1 MIHNALNI
9 GSTLKGAVL
18 YTIAES
24 LHSGGF
30 GITYRAT
37 AQIMVGNIPQTATFT
52 IKEFFM
58 GKICSRD
65 ANGNVVVTAENQ
77 QAFKSAKADFKT
89 EAEIL
94 HSLKHDNIVPVNEV
108 FEQNN
113 TVYYVMSYLGNVSL
127 YQYVAEHCGALQ
139 ESQAKGII
147 LPLTSALAYLHNRN
161 ILHLDIKPDNIM
173 MVRHGNT
180 IKPVLI
186 DFGQAMYF
194 VNGKPKKDKGIRG
207 YSKGYSPLQLKQ
219 NVSTFSPSLD
229 IYSLAATLLYM
240 LSGVDP
246 CDAEE
251 QSTHKIYKTL
261 PESVSQNT
269 MDAIICGLQKEA
281 VSRPNDIA
289 SFQNILE
296 HGIHSTANSSFSN
309 NAGDGRIPTDT
320 IIPDPPKPISTKL
333 IAIACVTVVSLGGWF
348 AWNKFNKNEEGNAT
362 EHSANY
368 DTLQSQK
375 KDSTSVI
382 ADNIMRKTDKM
393 PEDVDI
399 KENVAKTS
407 KKDEQKQSNK
417 SEGKIKSTDSHKPTS
432 IPSSKPTPSSS
443 KPTPS
448 PKSGTVNLGYA
459 TWTGGLLNGK
469 PHGNG
474 RMKFHAS
481 HAVSGCS
488 TTPQAGDYIIGY
500 CQNGVIQNGALYRDG
515 EKIETIIR

>member
-9 GSTLKGAVL
+9 GYSLKGAVL
-18 YTIAES
+18 YTIAEP

-58 GKICSRD
+58 SKICSRD
-65 ANGNVVVTAENQ
+65 ADGSVVVATENQ
-77 QAFKSAKADFKT
+77 QAFKYAKADFKT

-94 HSLKHDNIVPVNEV
+94 HSLKHANIVPVNEV

-113 TVYYVMSYLGNVSL
+113 TVYYVMSYLGNISL
-127 YQYVAEHCGALQ
+127 YQYVAENGGALQ
-139 ESQAKGII
+139 ESQAKDII

-251 QSTHKIYKTL
+251 QSTHKIYKTV

-269 MDAIICGLQKEA
+269 MDAIICGLQKET
-281 VSRPNDIA
+281 VRRPNDIA

-296 HGIHSTANSSFSN
+296 HGIPSTANSSFSNN

-320 IIPDPPKPISTKL
+320 IIPNPPKPISTKL
-333 IAIACVTVVSLGGWF
+333 IAIACVAVVSLGGWF
-348 AWNKFNKNEEGNAT
+348 AWNKFNKNEGGNAT
-362 EHSANY
+362 KQTLAN
-368 DTLQSQK
+368 DDMQQSQK

-382 ADNIMRKTDKM
+382 ADIIKPEHVDDKAH
-393 PEDVDI
+393 
-399 KENVAKTS
+399 VANTS
-407 KKDEQKQSNK
+407 KKEEQKQSNK
-417 SEGKIKSTDSHKPTS
+417 IEEKIEPSHKPTY
-432 IPSSKPTPSSS
+432 TPSH
-443 KPTPS
+443 KLTPS

-459 TWTGGLLNGK
+459 TWKGELLNGK

-474 RMKFHAS
+474 TMMFHRS

>member
-1 MIHNALNI
+1 M
-9 GSTLKGAVL
+9 KGAVL
-18 YTIAES
+18 YTIAEP

-37 AQIMVGNIPQTATFT
+37 AQIMVGNIPQTVTFT

-127 YQYVAEHCGALQ
+127 YQYVAENGGALQ
-139 ESQAKGII
+139 ESQAKSII

-219 NVSTFSPSLD
+219 NVSSFSPSLD

-251 QSTHKIYKTL
+251 QSIHKIYKTL

-269 MDAIICGLQKEA
+269 MDAIICGLQKET
-281 VSRPNDIA
+281 VHRPNDIA

-296 HGIHSTANSSFSN
+296 PGISSEL
-309 NAGDGRIPTDT
+309 IPTDP
-320 IIPDPPKPISTKL
+320 IIPDPPKPIRTKL
-333 IAIACVTVVSLGGWF
+333 IAIACVAVVSLGGWF
-348 AWNKFNKNEEGNAT
+348 AWNKFNKNEGGNAT
-362 EHSANY
+362 EQTSAND
-368 DTLQSQK
+368 DTQQSQK

-382 ADNIMRKTDKM
+382 ADNVM
-393 PEDVDI
+393 PEHVDD
-399 KENVAKTS
+399 KEPVAKPS
-407 KKDEQKQSNK
+407 KKDKQSNK
-417 SEGKIKSTDSHKPTS
+417 SEEKIMPANSHKPTS
-432 IPSSKPTPSSS
+432 IPS

-459 TWTGGLLNGK
+459 TWSGGLLNGK

-474 RMKFHAS
+474 TMKFHAS

>member
-9 GSTLKGAVL
+9 GYSLKGAVL
-18 YTIAES
+18 YTIAEP

-127 YQYVAEHCGALQ
+127 YQYVAENCGALQ

-147 LPLTSALAYLHNRN
+147 LPLSSALAYLHNRN

-219 NVSTFSPSLD
+219 KVSTFSPSLD

-251 QSTHKIYKTL
+251 QSIHKIYKTL

-269 MDAIICGLQKEA
+269 MDAIICGLQKET
-281 VSRPNDIA
+281 VRRPNDIA

-296 HGIHSTANSSFSN
+296 HGIPSTANSSSSN
-309 NAGDGRIPTDT
+309 NAGDGRIPTDS
-320 IIPDPPKPISTKL
+320 IIPDSPKPISTKL
-333 IAIACVTVVSLGGWF
+333 IAIACVAVVSLGGWF
-348 AWNKFNKNEEGNAT
+348 AWNKFNKNVGGNAT
-362 EHSANY
+362 ELSAND
-368 DTLQSQK
+368 DTQQSQK

-382 ADNIMRKTDKM
+382 ADNLMPEHEDIKM
-393 PEDVDI
+393 PEHVDN
-399 KENVAKTS
+399 KEPVAKTS

-417 SEGKIKSTDSHKPTS
+417 SEEKIKPADSHKPTS
-432 IPSSKPTPSSS
+432 IPSTKPTP

-474 RMKFHAS
+474 TMKFHAS
-481 HAVSGCS
+481 HAVSGCYM
-488 TTPQAGDYIIGY
+488 TPQAGDYIIGY
-500 CQNGVIQNGALYRDG
+500 CENGVVQNGALFRDG
-515 EKIETIIR
+515 KKIDTIIR

>member
-1 MIHNALNI
+1 MTQNSLTV
-9 GSTLKGAVL
+9 GSSLKGAVL
-18 YTIAES
+18 YTIAEP

-37 AQIMVGNIPQTATFT
+37 APIMVGNIPQTATFT

-65 ANGNVVVTAENQ
+65 ANGNVVVAAENQ
-77 QAFKSAKADFKT
+77 QVFKNAKADFKT

-127 YQYVAEHCGALQ
+127 YQYVAENGGLLS
-139 ESQAKGII
+139 EAKAKQII
-147 LPLTSALAYLHNRN
+147 MPLTSALAYLHNRN

-173 MVRHGNT
+173 MVGHGNT

-219 NVSTFSPSLD
+219 NVSIFSPSLD

-240 LSGVDP
+240 LSGVEP

-251 QSTHKIYKTL
+251 LSTHKIYKAL
-261 PESVSQNT
+261 PESVSPNT
-269 MDAIICGLQKEA
+269 MDAIICGLQKDA
-281 VSRPNDIA
+281 DSRPNDIA
-289 SFQNILE
+289 SFQSILE
-296 HGIHSTANSSFSN
+296 HGKPSTANGLSSN
-309 NAGDGRIPTDT
+309 NAGDGYTPTDP
-320 IIPDPPKPISTKL
+320 IIPDPPKPIDTKL
-333 IAIACVTVVSLGGWF
+333 IAIACVVVVALGGWF
-348 AWNKFNKNEEGNAT
+348 AWDKFYKGGGGNAT
-362 EHSANY
+362 EQIPAAN
-368 DTLQSQK
+368 DTLPSHK

-382 ADNIMRKTDKM
+382 ADTVKTKAIEIVKA
-393 PEDVDI
+393 PVATTPK
-399 KENVAKTS
+399 KEEKKLS
-407 KKDEQKQSNK
+407 KKAVEKEQPESHDKLTPIRSNA
-417 SEGKIKSTDSHKPTS
+417 SAS
-432 IPSSKPTPSSS
+432 
-443 KPTPS
+443 
-448 PKSGTVNLGYA
+448 SGTVNLGYA
-459 TWTGGLLNGK
+459 TWTGGLLKGK
-469 PHGNG
+469 PHGKG
-474 RMKFHAS
+474 TMKFHSS

-488 TTPQAGDYIIGY
+488 ITPQAGDYIIGF
-500 CQNGVIQNGALYRDG
+500 CENGIILNGGLYRDG
-515 EKIETIIR
+515 QKIDTVIR

>member
-9 GSTLKGAVL
+9 GSSLKGAVL
-18 YTIAES
+18 YTIAEP

-58 GKICSRD
+58 SKICSRD
-65 ANGNVVVTAENQ
+65 ADGSVVVATENQ
-77 QAFKSAKADFKT
+77 QAFKYAKADFKT

-113 TVYYVMSYLGNVSL
+113 TVYYVMSYLGNISL
-127 YQYVAEHCGALQ
+127 YQYVAENGGALQ
-139 ESQAKGII
+139 ESQAKDII

-251 QSTHKIYKTL
+251 LSTHKIYKAL

-296 HGIHSTANSSFSN
+296 HGKPSVANASSSN
-309 NAGDGRIPTDT
+309 NAGDGRIPTDP
-320 IIPDPPKPISTKL
+320 IIPDPPKPIGTKL
-333 IAIACVTVVSLGGWF
+333 IAIACVVVVALGGWF
-348 AWNKFNKNEEGNAT
+348 AWNKFNKNEGGNAT
-362 EHSANY
+362 EQTLAN
-368 DTLQSQK
+368 DDMQQSQK

-382 ADNIMRKTDKM
+382 ADTVKPEHTDDKAL
-393 PEDVDI
+393 
-399 KENVAKTS
+399 VAKTS

-417 SEGKIKSTDSHKPTS
+417 IEEKIEPANSHKPTS
-432 IPSSKPTPSSS
+432 IPSP

-459 TWTGGLLNGK
+459 TWKGELLNGK

-474 RMKFHAS
+474 TMKFHAS

-500 CQNGVIQNGALYRDG
+500 CQNGVILNGALYRDG

>member
-9 GSTLKGAVL
+9 GYSLKGAVL
-18 YTIAES
+18 YTIAEP

-58 GKICSRD
+58 SKICSRD
-65 ANGNVVVTAENQ
+65 ADGSVVVATENQ
-77 QAFKSAKADFKT
+77 QAFKYAKADFKT

-113 TVYYVMSYLGNVSL
+113 TVYYVMSYLGNISL
-127 YQYVAEHCGALQ
+127 YQYVAENGGALQ
-139 ESQAKGII
+139 ESQAKDII

-251 QSTHKIYKTL
+251 LSTHKIYKTL

-296 HGIHSTANSSFSN
+296 YGIPSTTNSSSSN
-309 NAGDGRIPTDT
+309 NTGDGRIPTDP
-320 IIPDPPKPISTKL
+320 IIPDSPKPISTKL
-333 IAIACVTVVSLGGWF
+333 IAIACVAVVSLGGWF
-348 AWNKFNKNEEGNAT
+348 AWNKFNKNEGGNAT
-362 EHSANY
+362 EHSANN
-368 DTLQSQK
+368 DTQQSQK
-375 KDSTSVI
+375 KDTTSVI
-382 ADNIMRKTDKM
+382 ADSLM
-393 PEDVDI
+393 PEHVDI
-399 KENVAKTS
+399 KEHVAKTS

-417 SEGKIKSTDSHKPTS
+417 SEEKIEPADSHKPTS
-432 IPSSKPTPSSS
+432 IPSPKHTL
-443 KPTPS
+443 S

-459 TWTGGLLNGK
+459 TWKGELLNGK
-469 PHGNG
+469 PYGNG
-474 RMKFHAS
+474 TMMFHRS
-481 HAVSGCS
+481 HAVSGCYM
-488 TTPQAGDYIIGY
+488 TPQAGDYIIGY

>member
-1 MIHNALNI
+1 MIHNTLTI
-9 GSTLKGAVL
+9 DSSLKGAVL
-18 YTIAES
+18 YTIAEP

-52 IKEFFM
+52 IKEFFI

-65 ANGNVVVTAENQ
+65 ANGNVVVAAENQ
-77 QAFKSAKADFKT
+77 QAFKNAKADFKT

-127 YQYVAEHCGALQ
+127 YQYVAENCGALQ

-207 YSKGYSPLQLKQ
+207 YSKGYSPLELKQ

-251 QSTHKIYKTL
+251 QSIHKIYKTL
-261 PESVSQNT
+261 PESVSSNT
-269 MDAIICGLQKEA
+269 MDAIICGLQKET
-281 VSRPNDIA
+281 VNRPNDIA
-289 SFQNILE
+289 SFQKILE
-296 HGIHSTANSSFSN
+296 HGKDGGRNPTA
-309 NAGDGRIPTDT
+309 P

-333 IAIACVTVVSLGGWF
+333 IAIACVAVVSLGGWF
-348 AWNKFNKNEEGNAT
+348 AWNKFNKNEGGNAT
-362 EHSANY
+362 ELSAND

-375 KDSTSVI
+375 KDSII
-382 ADNIMRKTDKM
+382 ADYLMHKQKKVEM
-393 PEDVDI
+393 LKHEDI
-399 KENVAKTS
+399 KKIIAKSSEEIILKPSDIS
-407 KKDEQKQSNK
+407 KEKDSY
-417 SEGKIKSTDSHKPTS
+417 KPTS
-432 IPSSKPTPSSS
+432 IPSPKP

-448 PKSGTVNLGYA
+448 PKSGTLNLGYA

-474 RMKFHAS
+474 TMKFHAS
-481 HAVSGCS
+481 HAVSGCYM
-488 TTPQAGDYIIGY
+488 TPQAGDYIIGY
-500 CQNGVIQNGALYRDG
+500 CENGVIQNGGLYRDG
-515 EKIETIIR
+515 KKIDTVIR

>member
-1 MIHNALNI
+1 M
-9 GSTLKGAVL
+9 KGAVL

-251 QSTHKIYKTL
+251 QSTHKIYKAL

-417 SEGKIKSTDSHKPTS
+417 SEGKIESTDSHKPTS
-432 IPSSKPTPSSS
+432 IPSS

>member
-1 MIHNALNI
+1 MTQNTLTV
-9 GSTLKGAVL
+9 GSTLKGAAV
-18 YTIAES
+18 YTIAEP

-65 ANGNVVVTAENQ
+65 DNGNVVVAAENQ
-77 QAFKSAKADFKT
+77 QAFKSAKADFKI

-127 YQYVAEHCGALQ
+127 YQYVAENGGALQ

-173 MVRHGNT
+173 MVGHGNT

-207 YSKGYSPLQLKQ
+207 YSKGYSPLELKQ

-251 QSTHKIYKTL
+251 LSTHKIYKAL
-261 PESVSQNT
+261 PESVSPNT
-269 MDAIICGLQKEA
+269 MDAIICGLQKDA
-281 VSRPNDIA
+281 ANRPNDIA
-289 SFQNILE
+289 TLQNILE
-296 HGIHSTANSSFSN
+296 HGKPSVANGSASN
-309 NAGDGRIPTDT
+309 NAGDGRISTDP
-320 IIPDPPKPISTKL
+320 IIPDPPKPIGTKL
-333 IAIACVTVVSLGGWF
+333 IAIACVVVVAIGGWTK
-348 AWNKFNKNEEGNAT
+348 AIEIVKAPEAT
-362 EHSANY
+362 N
-368 DTLQSQK
+368 
-375 KDSTSVI
+375 
-382 ADNIMRKTDKM
+382 
-393 PEDVDI
+393 
-399 KENVAKTS
+399 S
-407 KKDEQKQSNK
+407 KKEEQKQT
-417 SEGKIKSTDSHKPTS
+417 GKAEEKKQQEAHDKPTHIRPHVS
-432 IPSSKPTPSSS
+432 AS
-443 KPTPS
+443 
-448 PKSGTVNLGYA
+448 SGTVNLGYA

-469 PHGNG
+469 PHGKG
-474 RMKFHAS
+474 TMKFHSS

-488 TTPQAGDYIIGY
+488 ITPQAGDYIIGF
-500 CQNGVIQNGALYRDG
+500 CENGVILNGGLYRDG
-515 EKIETIIR
+515 QKIDTVIR

>member
-1 MIHNALNI
+1 MTQNTLTV

-18 YTIAES
+18 YTIAEP

-58 GKICSRD
+58 SKISSRD
-65 ANGNVVVTAENQ
+65 ADGNVVVAAENQ
-77 QAFKSAKADFKT
+77 QAFKYAKVDFKT

-127 YQYVAEHCGALQ
+127 YQYVAEKGGALQ
-139 ESQAKGII
+139 ESQAKDII
-147 LPLTSALAYLHNRN
+147 LSLTSALAYLHNHN
-161 ILHLDIKPDNIM
+161 ILHLDIKPDNVM
-173 MVRHGNT
+173 MVRQSDST
-180 IKPVLI
+180 KPVLI

-194 VNGKPKKDKGIRG
+194 VNGKPKKDKGVRG
-207 YSKGYSPLQLKQ
+207 YSKGYSPLELKQ
-219 NVSTFSPSLD
+219 NVNTFSPSLD

-246 CDAEE
+246 CDAAE
-251 QSTHKIYKTL
+251 QSTHKIYKVL

-269 MDAIICGLQKEA
+269 MDAIICGLQKGT
-281 VSRPNDIA
+281 VNRPNDIA
-289 SFQNILE
+289 SFQNILQY
-296 HGIHSTANSSFSN
+296 GKSSTANSSSSN
-309 NAGDGRIPTDT
+309 NAGNGCILTDP
-320 IIPDPPKPISTKL
+320 IIPDSPKPIGTKL
-333 IAIACVTVVSLGGWF
+333 IAIACVAVVALGGWF
-348 AWNKFNKNEEGNAT
+348 AWNKINKGEEGNAT
-362 EHSANY
+362 EQTSAN
-368 DTLQSQK
+368 DDMQQLQK

-382 ADNIMRKTDKM
+382 AADIVKPGHVDDKV
-393 PEDVDI
+393 P
-399 KENVAKTS
+399 VAKPS
-407 KKDEQKQSNK
+407 KKEEQKQS
-417 SEGKIKSTDSHKPTS
+417 GKVEEKIEPADTHKP
-432 IPSSKPTPSSS
+432 SS

-448 PKSGTVNLGYA
+448 PKSGTLNLGYA
-459 TWTGGLLNGK
+459 TWKGGLLNGK

-474 RMKFHAS
+474 TMTFHRS

-488 TTPQAGDYIIGY
+488 TTPLAGDYIIGY
-500 CQNGVIQNGALYRDG
+500 CENGVIQNGALYRNG

>member
-1 MIHNALNI
+1 MIQNTLTV
-9 GSTLKGAVL
+9 GSTLKGAAL
-18 YTIAES
+18 YTIAEP

-127 YQYVAEHCGALQ
+127 YQYVAENGGALQ

-194 VNGKPKKDKGIRG
+194 VNGKPKKDKGIHG

-251 QSTHKIYKTL
+251 QSIHKIYKTL

-269 MDAIICGLQKEA
+269 MDAIICGMQKET
-281 VSRPNDIA
+281 VHRPNDIA

-309 NAGDGRIPTDT
+309 NAGDGHIPTDP

-333 IAIACVTVVSLGGWF
+333 IAIACVAVVSLGGWF
-348 AWNKFNKNEEGNAT
+348 AWNKFNKNEGGNAT

-375 KDSTSVI
+375 KDSTSVK
-382 ADNIMRKTDKM
+382 ADNLMPENDKM
-393 PEDVDI
+393 HEHVDN
-399 KENVAKTS
+399 KEQVAKTS
-407 KKDEQKQSNK
+407 KKDEQKLSNK
-417 SEGKIKSTDSHKPTS
+417 SEEKIEPADSHKPAS
-432 IPSSKPTPSSS
+432 IPSS

>member
-1 MIHNALNI
+1 MIQNTLTV

-18 YTIAES
+18 YTIAEP

-127 YQYVAEHCGALQ
+127 YQYVAENCGALE

-194 VNGKPKKDKGIRG
+194 VNGKPKKDKGIHG

-251 QSTHKIYKTL
+251 QSIHKIYKTL

-269 MDAIICGLQKEA
+269 MDAIICGMQKET
-281 VSRPNDIA
+281 VHRPNDIA

-309 NAGDGRIPTDT
+309 NAGDGHIPTDP

-333 IAIACVTVVSLGGWF
+333 IAIACVAVVSLGGWF
-348 AWNKFNKNEEGNAT
+348 AWNKFNKNEGGNAT

-375 KDSTSVI
+375 KDSTSVK
-382 ADNIMRKTDKM
+382 ADNLMPENDKM
-393 PEDVDI
+393 HEHVDN
-399 KENVAKTS
+399 KEQVAKTS
-407 KKDEQKQSNK
+407 KKDEQKLSNK
-417 SEGKIKSTDSHKPTS
+417 SEEKIEPADSHKPAS
-432 IPSSKPTPSSS
+432 IPSS

>member
-1 MIHNALNI
+1 MIHNALTI
-9 GSTLKGAVL
+9 GSSLKGAVL
-18 YTIAES
+18 YTIAEP

-52 IKEFFM
+52 IKEFFI

-65 ANGNVVVTAENQ
+65 ANGNVVVAAENQ
-77 QAFKSAKADFKT
+77 QAFKNAKADFKT

-127 YQYVAEHCGALQ
+127 YQYVAENCGALQ

-207 YSKGYSPLQLKQ
+207 YSKGYSPLELKQ
-219 NVSTFSPSLD
+219 NVNTFSPSLD

-251 QSTHKIYKTL
+251 QSIHKIYKTL
-261 PESVSQNT
+261 PESVSSNT
-269 MDAIICGLQKEA
+269 MDAIICGLLKDA
-281 VSRPNDIA
+281 ADRPNDIA

-296 HGIHSTANSSFSN
+296 HGKPSTANGSSSN

-320 IIPDPPKPISTKL
+320 IIPDSPKPIGTKL
-333 IAIACVTVVSLGGWF
+333 IAIACVAVVAIGGWF
-348 AWNKFNKNEEGNAT
+348 AWDKFYKGGGGNAT
-362 EHSANY
+362 EQTPAAN
-368 DTLQSQK
+368 DTLPSQK
-375 KDSTSVI
+375 KDPTSAT
-382 ADNIMRKTDKM
+382 ADTEK
-393 PEDVDI
+393 
-399 KENVAKTS
+399 KTS
-407 KKDEQKQSNK
+407 IEIVKTHLDTDSKKEEQK
-417 SEGKIKSTDSHKPTS
+417 PTLKKEEL
-432 IPSSKPTPSSS
+432 KPTPTPSP

-448 PKSGTVNLGYA
+448 PRSGTVNLGYA

-469 PHGNG
+469 PHGEG
-474 RMKFHAS
+474 TMKFHSS

-488 TTPQAGDYIIGY
+488 MTPQAGDYIIGY
-500 CQNGVIQNGALYRDG
+500 CENGVVQNGALYRDG
-515 EKIETIIR
+515 KKIDTIIR

>member
-9 GSTLKGAVL
+9 GSSLKGAVL
-18 YTIAES
+18 YTIAEP

-58 GKICSRD
+58 GKICLRNAS
-65 ANGNVVVTAENQ
+65 GNVVVAPDNQ
-77 QAFKSAKADFKT
+77 QVFKHAKADFKS

-127 YQYVAEHCGALQ
+127 YQYVAENCGALQ
-139 ESQAKGII
+139 ESQAKSII

-173 MVRHGNT
+173 MVRQGNT

-251 QSTHKIYKTL
+251 QSIHKIYKTL

-281 VSRPNDIA
+281 VDRPNDIA

-296 HGIHSTANSSFSN
+296 HG
-309 NAGDGRIPTDT
+309 NAGGGHNPTDP

-333 IAIACVTVVSLGGWF
+333 IAIACVAVVSLGGWF
-348 AWNKFNKNEEGNAT
+348 AWNKFNKNVGGNAT
-362 EHSANY
+362 ELSAND

-382 ADNIMRKTDKM
+382 ADSLM
-393 PEDVDI
+393 PGHVDN
-399 KENVAKTS
+399 KEPVVKTS

-417 SEGKIKSTDSHKPTS
+417 SEEKIKPADSHKPTS
-432 IPSSKPTPSSS
+432 IPSTKPTP

-474 RMKFHAS
+474 TMKFHAS
-481 HAVSGCS
+481 HAVSGCYM
-488 TTPQAGDYIIGY
+488 TPQAGDYIIGY
-500 CQNGVIQNGALYRDG
+500 CENGVIQNGGLFRDG
-515 EKIETIIR
+515 KKIDTVIR

>member
-1 MIHNALNI
+1 M
-9 GSTLKGAVL
+9 KGAVL
-18 YTIAES
+18 YTIAEP

-37 AQIMVGNIPQTATFT
+37 AQIMVGNIPQTVTFT

-127 YQYVAEHCGALQ
+127 YQYVAENGGALQ
-139 ESQAKGII
+139 ESQAKSII

-269 MDAIICGLQKEA
+269 MDAIICGLQKET

-296 HGIHSTANSSFSN
+296 PGISSEL
-309 NAGDGRIPTDT
+309 IPTDP
-320 IIPDPPKPISTKL
+320 IIPDPPKPIRTKL
-333 IAIACVTVVSLGGWF
+333 IAIACVAVVSLGGWF
-348 AWNKFNKNEEGNAT
+348 AWNNFNKNEGGNAT
-362 EHSANY
+362 ELSAND

-382 ADNIMRKTDKM
+382 ADNLM
-393 PEDVDI
+393 PPEHVDI
-399 KENVAKTS
+399 KKPEHVDNKEPVAKTS
-407 KKDEQKQSNK
+407 KKDEQKQSN
-417 SEGKIKSTDSHKPTS
+417 
-432 IPSSKPTPSSS
+432 IPSS

-474 RMKFHAS
+474 TMKFHAS

>member
-9 GSTLKGAVL
+9 GSSLKGVVL
-18 YTIAES
+18 YTIAEP

-127 YQYVAEHCGALQ
+127 YQYVAENGGALQ

-194 VNGKPKKDKGIRG
+194 VNGKPKKDKGIHG

-251 QSTHKIYKTL
+251 QSIHKIYKTL

-269 MDAIICGLQKEA
+269 MDAIICGMQKET
-281 VSRPNDIA
+281 VHRPNDIA

-309 NAGDGRIPTDT
+309 NAGDGHIPTDP
-320 IIPDPPKPISTKL
+320 IIPNPPKPISTKL
-333 IAIACVTVVSLGGWF
+333 IAIACVAVVSLGGWF
-348 AWNKFNKNEEGNAT
+348 AWNKFNKNEGGNAT

-375 KDSTSVI
+375 KDSTSVK
-382 ADNIMRKTDKM
+382 ADNLMPENDKM
-393 PEDVDI
+393 HEHVDN
-399 KENVAKTS
+399 KEQVAKTS

-417 SEGKIKSTDSHKPTS
+417 SEEKIEPADSHKPAS
-432 IPSSKPTPSSS
+432 IPSS

>member
-320 IIPDPPKPISTKL
+320 IISDPPKPISTKL

-417 SEGKIKSTDSHKPTS
+417 SEGKIESTDSHKPTS

>member
-1 MIHNALNI
+1 MIHNALTI
-9 GSTLKGAVL
+9 GSSLKGVVL
-18 YTIAES
+18 YTIAEP

-52 IKEFFM
+52 IKEFFI

-65 ANGNVVVTAENQ
+65 ANGNVVVATENQ
-77 QAFKSAKADFKT
+77 QAFKNAKADFKT

-127 YQYVAEHCGALQ
+127 YQYVAENCGALQ

-207 YSKGYSPLQLKQ
+207 YSKGYSPLELKQ
-219 NVSTFSPSLD
+219 NVCTFSPSLD

-251 QSTHKIYKTL
+251 QSIHKIYKTL
-261 PESVSQNT
+261 PESVSPNT
-269 MDAIICGLQKEA
+269 MDAIICGLLKDA
-281 VSRPNDIA
+281 ADRPNDIA

-296 HGIHSTANSSFSN
+296 HGKPSTANGSSSN

-320 IIPDPPKPISTKL
+320 IIPDSPKPIGTKL
-333 IAIACVTVVSLGGWF
+333 IAIACVAVVAIGGWF
-348 AWNKFNKNEEGNAT
+348 AWDKFYKGGGGNAT
-362 EHSANY
+362 EQTPAAN
-368 DTLQSQK
+368 DTLSSQK
-375 KDSTSVI
+375 KDST
-382 ADNIMRKTDKM
+382 ADTLKKTSIEIVKT
-393 PEDVDI
+393 
-399 KENVAKTS
+399 NVATDSKKEEQKTTS
-407 KKDEQKQSNK
+407 KKE
-417 SEGKIKSTDSHKPTS
+417 ELKPTH
-432 IPSSKPTPSSS
+432 TPSP

-469 PHGNG
+469 PHGKG
-474 RMKFHAS
+474 TMKFHSS

-488 TTPQAGDYIIGY
+488 ITPQAGDYIIGF
-500 CQNGVIQNGALYRDG
+500 CENGVILNGGLYRDG
-515 EKIETIIR
+515 QKIDTVIR

>member
-1 MIHNALNI
+1 MIQNTLTV
-9 GSTLKGAVL
+9 GSTLKGAIL
-18 YTIAES
+18 YTIAEP

-65 ANGNVVVTAENQ
+65 ANGNVVVAPENQ
-77 QAFKSAKADFKT
+77 QAFKSAKADFKS

-127 YQYVAEHCGALQ
+127 YQYVAENCGALQ
-139 ESQAKGII
+139 ESQAKSII

-251 QSTHKIYKTL
+251 LSTHKIYKAL

-281 VSRPNDIA
+281 VDRPNDIA

-296 HGIHSTANSSFSN
+296 HGIPSTANSSSSN

-333 IAIACVTVVSLGGWF
+333 IAIACVVVVAIGGWF
-348 AWNKFNKNEEGNAT
+348 TWNKFSKNEGGNAT
-362 EHSANY
+362 EQTSAND

-382 ADNIMRKTDKM
+382 ADNLK
-393 PEDVDI
+393 PEHDMDNSGL
-399 KENVAKTS
+399 EDKTS

-417 SEGKIKSTDSHKPTS
+417 SEEKIEPADSHKPTS
-432 IPSSKPTPSSS
+432 ISSS

-459 TWTGGLLNGK
+459 TWKGELLNGK

-474 RMKFHAS
+474 TMKFHAS
-481 HAVSGCS
+481 HAVSGCT

>member
-1 MIHNALNI
+1 MIQNTLTV

-18 YTIAES
+18 YTIAEP

-77 QAFKSAKADFKT
+77 QAFKRAKADFKT

-127 YQYVAEHCGALQ
+127 YQYVAENCGALQ

-161 ILHLDIKPDNIM
+161 ILHLDIKLDNIM

-251 QSTHKIYKTL
+251 QSIHKIYKTL

-269 MDAIICGLQKEA
+269 MDAIICGLQKET
-281 VSRPNDIA
+281 VNRPNDIA

-296 HGIHSTANSSFSN
+296 HGIPSTANSSFSN
-309 NAGDGRIPTDT
+309 PTAP

-333 IAIACVTVVSLGGWF
+333 IAIACVAVVSLGGWF
-348 AWNKFNKNEEGNAT
+348 AWNKFNKNVGGNAT
-362 EHSANY
+362 ELSAND

-375 KDSTSVI
+375 KDSII
-382 ADNIMRKTDKM
+382 ADSMQKQKYDEM
-393 PEDVDI
+393 LEHEDI
-399 KENVAKTS
+399 KMLKHNEEHIAKS
-407 KKDEQKQSNK
+407 PKDVVQKLSEK
-417 SEGKIKSTDSHKPTS
+417 SEEEFGPADYSHKSTST
-432 IPSSKPTPSSS
+432 PSSKPTPSL
-443 KPTPS
+443 
-448 PKSGTVNLGYA
+448 KSGTVNLGYA

-474 RMKFHAS
+474 TMKFHAS
-481 HAVSGCS
+481 HAVSGCYM
-488 TTPQAGDYIIGY
+488 TPQAGDYIIGY
-500 CQNGVIQNGALYRDG
+500 CENGVILNGALYRDG
-515 EKIETIIR
+515 KKIDTVIR

>member
-1 MIHNALNI
+1 MIQNTLTV
-9 GSTLKGAVL
+9 GSTLKGAAV
-18 YTIAES
+18 YTIAEH
-24 LHSGGF
+24 LHNGGF

-58 GKICSRD
+58 SKICSRD
-65 ANGNVVVTAENQ
+65 ADGSIVVATENQ
-77 QAFKSAKADFKT
+77 QAFKRAKADFKT

-113 TVYYVMSYLGNVSL
+113 TVYYVMSYLGNISL
-127 YQYVAEHCGALQ
+127 YQYVAENGGALQ
-139 ESQAKGII
+139 ESQAKDII

-251 QSTHKIYKTL
+251 QSTHKIYKAL

-296 HGIHSTANSSFSN
+296 HGIPL
-309 NAGDGRIPTDT
+309 DGRIPTDP
-320 IIPDPPKPISTKL
+320 IIPNPPKPISTKL
-333 IAIACVTVVSLGGWF
+333 IAIACVAVVAFGGGF
-348 AWNKFNKNEEGNAT
+348 AWNKFNKNEGGNAT
-362 EHSANY
+362 EQTLAN
-368 DTLQSQK
+368 DDMQQSQK

-382 ADNIMRKTDKM
+382 ADNIKPEHVDDKE
-393 PEDVDI
+393 P
-399 KENVAKTS
+399 VAKPS

-417 SEGKIKSTDSHKPTS
+417 PENKHADSHKPTS
-432 IPSSKPTPSSS
+432 IPSS

-474 RMKFHAS
+474 TMKFHAS

>member
-1 MIHNALNI
+1 MIQNTLTV
-9 GSTLKGAVL
+9 GSTLKGAAV
-18 YTIAES
+18 YTIAEH
-24 LHSGGF
+24 LHNGGF

-58 GKICSRD
+58 SKICSRD
-65 ANGNVVVTAENQ
+65 ADGSVVVATENQ
-77 QAFKSAKADFKT
+77 QAFKYAKADFKT

-94 HSLKHDNIVPVNEV
+94 HSLKHANIVPVNEV

-113 TVYYVMSYLGNVSL
+113 TVYYVMSYLGNISL
-127 YQYVAEHCGALQ
+127 YQYVAENGGALQ
-139 ESQAKGII
+139 ESQAKDII

-251 QSTHKIYKTL
+251 QSTHKIYKTV

-269 MDAIICGLQKEA
+269 MDAIICGLQKET
-281 VSRPNDIA
+281 VRRPNDIA

-296 HGIHSTANSSFSN
+296 HGIPSTANSSFSN

-320 IIPDPPKPISTKL
+320 IIPNPPKPISTKL
-333 IAIACVTVVSLGGWF
+333 IAIACVAVVSLGGWF
-348 AWNKFNKNEEGNAT
+348 AWNKFNKNEGGNAT
-362 EHSANY
+362 KQTLAN
-368 DTLQSQK
+368 DDMQQSQK
-375 KDSTSVI
+375 KDSISVI
-382 ADNIMRKTDKM
+382 ADIIKPEHVDDKAH
-393 PEDVDI
+393 
-399 KENVAKTS
+399 VANTS
-407 KKDEQKQSNK
+407 KKVEQKQSNK
-417 SEGKIKSTDSHKPTS
+417 IEEKIEPSHKPTY
-432 IPSSKPTPSSS
+432 TPSH
-443 KPTPS
+443 KLTPS

-459 TWTGGLLNGK
+459 TWKGELLNGK

-474 RMKFHAS
+474 TMKFHRS

>member
-9 GSTLKGAVL
+9 GSSLKGAVL
-18 YTIAES
+18 YTIAEP

-65 ANGNVVVTAENQ
+65 ANGNVMVTAENQ
-77 QAFKSAKADFKT
+77 QAFKRAKADFKT

-127 YQYVAEHCGALQ
+127 YQYVAENCGALQ

-194 VNGKPKKDKGIRG
+194 VNGKPKKNKGIRG

-269 MDAIICGLQKEA
+269 MDAIICGLQKET
-281 VSRPNDIA
+281 VNRPNDIA
-289 SFQNILE
+289 SFQKILE
-296 HGIHSTANSSFSN
+296 HGIDGGRNPTA
-309 NAGDGRIPTDT
+309 P

-333 IAIACVTVVSLGGWF
+333 IAIACVAVVSLGGWF
-348 AWNKFNKNEEGNAT
+348 AWNKFNKNEGGNAT
-362 EHSANY
+362 ELSAND

-375 KDSTSVI
+375 KDSII
-382 ADNIMRKTDKM
+382 ADYLMHKQKKVEM
-393 PEDVDI
+393 LKHEDI
-399 KENVAKTS
+399 KKIIAKSSEEVIPEPSDIS
-407 KKDEQKQSNK
+407 KEKDSY
-417 SEGKIKSTDSHKPTS
+417 KPTS
-432 IPSSKPTPSSS
+432 IPSPKP

-448 PKSGTVNLGYA
+448 PKSGTLNLGYA

-474 RMKFHAS
+474 TMKFHAS
-481 HAVSGCS
+481 HAVSGCYM
-488 TTPQAGDYIIGY
+488 TPQAGDYIIGY
-500 CQNGVIQNGALYRDG
+500 CENGVIQNGGLYRDG
-515 EKIETIIR
+515 KKIDTVIR

>member
-9 GSTLKGAVL
+9 GYSLKGAVL
-18 YTIAES
+18 YTIAEP

-58 GKICSRD
+58 SKICSRD
-65 ANGNVVVTAENQ
+65 ADGSVVVATENQ
-77 QAFKSAKADFKT
+77 QAFKYAKADFKT

-94 HSLKHDNIVPVNEV
+94 HSLKHANIVPVNEV

-113 TVYYVMSYLGNVSL
+113 TVYYVMSYLGNISL
-127 YQYVAEHCGALQ
+127 YQYVAENGGALQ
-139 ESQAKGII
+139 ESQAKDII

-251 QSTHKIYKTL
+251 QSTHKIYKTV

-269 MDAIICGLQKEA
+269 MDAIICGLQKET
-281 VSRPNDIA
+281 VRRPNDIA

-296 HGIHSTANSSFSN
+296 HGIPSTANSSFSNN

-320 IIPDPPKPISTKL
+320 IIPNPPKPISTKL
-333 IAIACVTVVSLGGWF
+333 IAIACVAVVSLGGWF
-348 AWNKFNKNEEGNAT
+348 AWNKFNKNEGGNAT
-362 EHSANY
+362 KQTLAN
-368 DTLQSQK
+368 DDMQQSQK

-382 ADNIMRKTDKM
+382 ADIIKPEHVDDKAH
-393 PEDVDI
+393 
-399 KENVAKTS
+399 VANTS
-407 KKDEQKQSNK
+407 KKEEQKQSNK
-417 SEGKIKSTDSHKPTS
+417 IEEKIEPSHKPTY
-432 IPSSKPTPSSS
+432 TPSH
-443 KPTPS
+443 KLTPS

-459 TWTGGLLNGK
+459 TWKGELLNGK

-474 RMKFHAS
+474 TMMFHRS

-500 CQNGVIQNGALYRDG
+500 CQNGVIQIGALYRDG

>member
-1 MIHNALNI
+1 MTHNTLTV
-9 GSTLKGAVL
+9 GSILKGAVV
-18 YTIAES
+18 YTIAEP

-37 AQIMVGNIPQTATFT
+37 AQIMIGNIPQTATFT

-58 GKICSRD
+58 SKICSRD
-65 ANGNVVVTAENQ
+65 TNGNVVVATENL

-127 YQYVAEHCGALQ
+127 YQYVAENGGLLS
-139 ESQAKGII
+139 EAKAKQII
-147 LPLTSALAYLHNRN
+147 MPLTSALAYLHNRN

-173 MVRHGNT
+173 MVGHGDS

-207 YSKGYSPLQLKQ
+207 YSKGYSPLELKQ

-240 LSGVDP
+240 LSGIAP

-251 QSTHKIYKTL
+251 QSVHKIYRAL
-261 PESVSQNT
+261 PESLSQN
-269 MDAIICGLQKEA
+269 MVEGVVCGLQKDA
-281 VSRPNDIA
+281 VDRPQDIA
-289 SFQNILE
+289 SLQNILL
-296 HGIHSTANSSFSN
+296 HGKPSTDSHSSANTGS
-309 NAGDGRIPTDT
+309 AIQTDA
-320 IIPDPPKPISTKL
+320 ILPYNHKSLPITK
-333 IAIACVTVVSLGGWF
+333 IAVSVICVAALALGGWF
-348 AWNKFNKNEEGNAT
+348 AFDRMQSKSADEEWQAEQKLDSIFMAHNA
-362 EHSANY
+362 
-368 DTLQSQK
+368 K
-375 KDSTSVI
+375 KE
-382 ADNIMRKTDKM
+382 TDLA
-393 PEDVDI
+393 
-399 KENVAKTS
+399 KENRPVIIKIVEE
-407 KKDEQKQSNK
+407 KKQTPASPK
-417 SEGKIKSTDSHKPTS
+417 
-432 IPSSKPTPSSS
+432 PSSSSGPSPAPSPKPTPSPKPVSS
-443 KPTPS
+443 PT

-474 RMKFHAS
+474 TMKFHSS
-481 HAVSGCS
+481 HAVNGCS
-488 TTPQAGDYIIGY
+488 ITPQAGDYIIGY
-500 CQNGVIQNGALYRDG
+500 CENGVIQNGGLYRDG
-515 EKIETIIR
+515 QKIDTVIR

>member
-1 MIHNALNI
+1 M
-9 GSTLKGAVL
+9 
-18 YTIAES
+18 
-24 LHSGGF
+24 
-30 GITYRAT
+30 
-37 AQIMVGNIPQTATFT
+37 
-52 IKEFFM
+52 
-58 GKICSRD
+58 
-65 ANGNVVVTAENQ
+65 AEN
-77 QAFKSAKADFKT
+77 
-89 EAEIL
+89 
-94 HSLKHDNIVPVNEV
+94 
-108 FEQNN
+108 
-113 TVYYVMSYLGNVSL
+113 G
-127 YQYVAEHCGALQ
+127 GALQ
-139 ESQAKGII
+139 ESQAKDII

-251 QSTHKIYKTL
+251 QSTHKIYKTV

-269 MDAIICGLQKEA
+269 MDAIICGLQKET
-281 VSRPNDIA
+281 VRRPNDIA

-296 HGIHSTANSSFSN
+296 HGIPSTANSSFSNN

-320 IIPDPPKPISTKL
+320 IIPNPPKPISTKL
-333 IAIACVTVVSLGGWF
+333 IAIACVAVVSLGGWF
-348 AWNKFNKNEEGNAT
+348 AWNKFNKNEGGNAT
-362 EHSANY
+362 KQTLAN
-368 DTLQSQK
+368 DDMQQSQK

-382 ADNIMRKTDKM
+382 ADIIKPEHVDDKAH
-393 PEDVDI
+393 
-399 KENVAKTS
+399 VANTS
-407 KKDEQKQSNK
+407 KKEEQKQSNK
-417 SEGKIKSTDSHKPTS
+417 IEEKIEPSHKPTY
-432 IPSSKPTPSSS
+432 TPSH
-443 KPTPS
+443 KLTPS

-459 TWTGGLLNGK
+459 TWKGELLNGK

-474 RMKFHAS
+474 TMMFHRS

>member
-417 SEGKIKSTDSHKPTS
+417 SEGKIESTDSHKPTS

>member
-1 MIHNALNI
+1 MTQNTLTV
-9 GSTLKGAVL
+9 GSTLKGAAV
-18 YTIAES
+18 YTIAEP

-65 ANGNVVVTAENQ
+65 ANGNVVVAAENQ

-127 YQYVAEHCGALQ
+127 YQYVAENGGLLS
-139 ESQAKGII
+139 EAKAKQII
-147 LPLTSALAYLHNRN
+147 MPLTSALAYLHNRN
-161 ILHLDIKPDNIM
+161 IMHLDIKPDNIM
-173 MVRHGNT
+173 MVGHGNT

-207 YSKGYSPLQLKQ
+207 YSKGYSPLELKQ
-219 NVSTFSPSLD
+219 NVNTFSPSLD

-251 QSTHKIYKTL
+251 QSVHKIYRAL
-261 PESVSQNT
+261 PESLSQN
-269 MDAIICGLQKEA
+269 MVGGVVCGLQKDA
-281 VSRPNDIA
+281 ADRPQDIA
-289 SFQNILE
+289 SFQNILL
-296 HGIHSTANSSFSN
+296 HG
-309 NAGDGRIPTDT
+309 
-320 IIPDPPKPISTKL
+320 KP
-333 IAIACVTVVSLGGWF
+333 
-348 AWNKFNKNEEGNAT
+348 
-362 EHSANY
+362 
-368 DTLQSQK
+368 
-375 KDSTSVI
+375 
-382 ADNIMRKTDKM
+382 
-393 PEDVDI
+393 
-399 KENVAKTS
+399 
-407 KKDEQKQSNK
+407 
-417 SEGKIKSTDSHKPTS
+417 STDSHSSANTGSAIQTDAILPDNHKSLPITKIAVSVACVAALALGSWFAFDRMQSKSDADEEWQAEQKLDS
-432 IPSSKPTPSSS
+432 IFRAHNVKKTDIIVPPPAQEDKTDIVKTVEKKEQTPASSKPSSSSGPSPAPSPKPTPSQ
-443 KPTPS
+443 KPLPSPS

-474 RMKFHAS
+474 TMKFHSS
-481 HAVSGCS
+481 HAVNGCS
-488 TTPQAGDYIIGY
+488 ITPQAGDYIIGY
-500 CQNGVIQNGALYRDG
+500 CENGVIQNGGLYRDG
-515 EKIETIIR
+515 QKIDTVIR